1 MSRFFSNLDLDG
13 GAPVRARP
21 RLGEWGPELVATT
34 RRKKRLRVWAAAVF
48 VLAASLVGVLMY
60 VFYRILMGQ

>member
-13 GAPVRARP
+13 GAPVRVRP
-21 RLGEWGPELVATT
+21 RLGEWGPELVQPT
-34 RRKKRLRVWAAAVF
+34 RRKKWLRVWVGLVLGLAVG
-48 VLAASLVGVLMY
+48 AIAGLMY